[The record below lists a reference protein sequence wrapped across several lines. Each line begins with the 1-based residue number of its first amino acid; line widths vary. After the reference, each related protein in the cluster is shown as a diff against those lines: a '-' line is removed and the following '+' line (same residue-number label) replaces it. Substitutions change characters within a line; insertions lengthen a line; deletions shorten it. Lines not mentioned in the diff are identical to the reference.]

1 MQNMHR
7 QYIINKFL
15 RTGDILKASSFTLED
30 IKQLLLMI
38 SNVHDDHE
46 VQSEDIKLPIT
57 YRDGEFHLQTCK
69 CWSGCGRFTVAAS
82 HPTYCEVCEE
92 DCENARQSHEM
103 EVNRQ
108 YSYRALI

>member
-15 RTGDILKASSFTLED
+15 RTGDNLKASSFTLED
-30 IKQLLLMI
+30 IKQLLLMV

-57 YRDGEFHLQTCK
+57 YRDGVFHLQTCE
-69 CWSGCGRFTVAAS
+69 CWSGCGRFAEAAD
-82 HPTYCEVCEE
+82 HPTYCDSCHQAA
-92 DCENARQSHEM
+92 DAM
-103 EVNRQ
+103 ETAE
-108 YSYRALI
+108 SMLG

>member
-57 YRDGEFHLQTCK
+57 YRDGEFHLQTCE
-69 CWSGCGRFTVAAS
+69 CWSGCGRLTVAAS
-82 HPTYCEVCEE
+82 HPTYCDSCHQAA
-92 DCENARQSHEM
+92 DMM
-103 EVNRQ
+103 ETAE
-108 YSYRALI
+108 SMLG